1 MSSKH
6 ILVTGAS
13 KGVGRATAAELA
25 RRGHNVSVVARSEE
39 KLKQLQTEFPDAV
52 RLYPADLTNVDQI
65 EQLGKHLEIEDPLQC
80 VIHNAGGLINKK
92 FTDLTDADWYQLIEI
107 NLMSAVRIIRS
118 FVPLMA
124 ENSHVVSV
132 GSMGGFM
139 GAAKFQGLSAYSTTK
154 GALTTL
160 SECLAVELKQHKINS
175 NCLCLGA
182 VHTEMFEMAFPGK
195 HAPVKP
201 DQIADFISDFAT
213 KGHHFF
219 NGKVLPVAIQE
230 P

>member
-6 ILVTGAS
+6 ILITGAS

-25 RRGHNVSVVARSEE
+25 RRGHHVSVVARSED
-39 KLKQLQTEFPDAV
+39 KLKQLQIQFPDSV
-52 RLYPADLTNVDQI
+52 QIYPADLTNVDHI
-65 EQLGKHLEIEDPLQC
+65 NQLGKQLETKGPMHS
-80 VIHNAGGLINKK
+80 VIHNAGGLVNKK
-92 FTDLTDADWYQLIEI
+92 FVDLSDADWYQLIEI
-107 NLMSAVRIIRS
+107 NLMSAVRLIRS
-118 FVPLMA
+118 VIPLMA
-124 ENSHVVSV
+124 ENSHIVSI
-132 GSMGGFM
+132 GSMGGYI
-139 GAAKFQGLSAYSTTK
+139 GAAKFRGLSAYSTTK

-182 VHTEMFEMAFPGK
+182 VHTEMFDMAFPDK
-195 HAPVKP
+195 DAPVKP

-213 KGHHFF
+213 KGHQFF